1 MSCRRGAAGCLLRRP
16 GQPKVRMLTDAL
28 RMLGEVWTVRQRH
41 WIAPTARASGMPMET
56 GNVDVV
62 LMRITAD
69 ECKAATED
77 LARYLDSGLPA
88 TEELLPAREL
98 LAAFLNDLSNERL
111 TRWGPQVQGDQHSST
126 PEQPKTA
133 FRSCCLVGADADRPV
148 PACTSRPV
156 SLDHLRG
163 EPSLAQRSGQRQA
176 TKPAPTTRSCARSCL
191 PLLRACSAWVAL
203 DRMSEALKTAADQRS
218 ASVALGI
225 RSSRTARMIRHGY
238 QTASRTRWVRPNHRY
253 SGASGVD
260 ASPPTARNST
270 TIAIPVASV

>member
-1 MSCRRGAAGCLLRRP
+1 
-16 GQPKVRMLTDAL
+16 
-28 RMLGEVWTVRQRH
+28 
-41 WIAPTARASGMPMET
+41 MET

-133 FRSCCLVGADADRPV
+133 FRSCCLVGADADRAGSGMYV
-148 PACTSRPV
+148 PARFRSTTSGANPAWRSALASARPP
-156 SLDHLRG
+156 SRLLRPG
-163 EPSLAQRSGQRQA
+163 AARVPAFPS
-176 TKPAPTTRSCARSCL
+176 
-191 PLLRACSAWVAL
+191 LRACSAWVAL

-218 ASVALGI
+218 ASVALVT